1 MLGNRIVK
9 EKQLNLHGLELLV
22 QYKLVKNITLRLKAD
37 NTIQLSVPYKITDAQ
52 LMHFLEEKE
61 GWLRSKLAARKQ
73 QPERYVMG
81 ELPFDGE
88 HIWLWGERIDCRF
101 EVDKKAGIS
110 FWQTPDCL
118 RFVAPYELTQ
128 EDRLVFVES
137 WYMYQIR
144 EEGKQLLDSWQKRMG
159 VHYTGLKVH
168 TMKTRWGSCNVRS
181 GRINLNALLACWPKQ
196 CLELIVVHE
205 LTHLLEASHSQ
216 RFYEILSSQLPDW
229 QQRKQLLESF
239 QPL

>member
-9 EKQLNLHGLELLV
+9 EEKIFLHGLEILV
-22 QYKLVKNITLRLKAD
+22 QYKLVKNITVRINAD
-37 NTIQLSVPYKITDAQ
+37 KGIRMSVPYKITDRQ
-52 LMHFLEEKE
+52 LCSFMEQHED
-61 GWLRSKLAARKQ
+61 WLRAKAEQVTQ

-81 ELPFDGE
+81 EIPFDGE
-88 HIWLWGERIDCRF
+88 HIWLWGQRVDCCF

-118 RFVAPYELTQ
+118 RFVAPHELTQ
-128 EDRLVFVES
+128 EQKIELVES

-144 EEGKQLLDSWQKRMG
+144 EEGKRLLDSWQKRMG
-159 VHYTGLKVH
+159 VHYTGLRVH

-205 LTHLLEASHSQ
+205 LTHLLEANHGQ
-216 RFYEILSSQLPDW
+216 RFHALMSNHLPDW
-229 QQRKQLLESF
+229 KQRTQLLESF

>member
-9 EKQLNLHGLELLV
+9 EEKIFLHGLEILV
-22 QYKLVKNITLRLKAD
+22 QYKLVKNITVRINA
-37 NTIQLSVPYKITDAQ
+37 NNGIRMSVPYKITDRQ
-52 LMHFLEEKE
+52 LCSFMEQHED
-61 GWLRSKLAARKQ
+61 WLRAKTEQLAQ
-73 QPERYVMG
+73 QLERYVMG
-81 ELPFDGE
+81 EIPFDGE
-88 HIWLWGERIDCRF
+88 YIWLWGEKLKCCF

-118 RFVAPYELTQ
+118 RFIAPHELTAEQ
-128 EDRLVFVES
+128 KLELVES

-144 EEGKQLLDSWQKRMG
+144 EEGRRLLDSWQSKMG
-159 VHYTGLKVH
+159 VHYTGLKVY

-205 LTHLLEASHSQ
+205 LTHLLEANHGQHFHALMSTH
-216 RFYEILSSQLPDW
+216 LPDW
-229 QQRKQLLESF
+229 KQRTQLLESF